1 VEEENNVGAKR
12 AAALAVLVGG
22 LGAAAF
28 APQAAD
34 AATAP
39 SCATGKY
46 QKQVETSL
54 AKLGGYGAVTA
65 DGKQSAADC
74 AAVKKFQI
82 RFGIRPAG
90 GQADA
95 TTADVGQRLVATNTA
110 ACKPKASGIEF
121 CVDLTH
127 QTTWVMKD
135 GKVYRA
141 PTITRTGKKGYVTPA
156 GTFTVNKRTRKEW
169 SDPYHVWLPYWQRF
183 VGGRGFHQTT
193 TYIHDKSI
201 GSHGCVNLLPVDA
214 KAYWGIGRTGST
226 VKVFG
231 RRPGT

>member
-1 VEEENNVGAKR
+1 VGAKR
-12 AAALAVLVGG
+12 AAALAVLAGSGFAVPASMPAS
-22 LGAAAF
+22 AA
-28 APQAAD
+28 P
-34 AATAP
+34 AP
-39 SCATGKY
+39 SCPTGQY
-46 QKQVETSL
+46 QKQVEGYL
-54 AKLGGYGAVTA
+54 AKLGGYGPVTV

-74 AAVKKFQI
+74 AAIEKFQT
-82 RFGIRPAG
+82 RFGIRPAA

-95 TTADVGQRLVATNTA
+95 TTYDVARRLAATDPA
-110 ACKPKASGIEF
+110 ACKPRKTGLEF

-135 GKVYRA
+135 GELYRP
-141 PTITRTGKKGYVTPA
+141 PTITRTGKKGYATPA
-156 GTFTVNKRTRKEW
+156 GTFTINKRTKKEW

-201 GSHGCVNLLPVDA
+201 GSHGCVNLLPADA
-214 KAYWGIGRTGST
+214 RAYWNIGRTGMT

>member
-1 VEEENNVGAKR
+1 MGAKR

-22 LGAAAF
+22 SLGALALAPASASAAS
-28 APQAAD
+28 
-34 AATAP
+34 ATP
-39 SCATGKY
+39 CSTTKY
-46 QKQVETSL
+46 QKQVEGYL
-54 AKLGGYGAVTA
+54 ATLGGYGTVTV
-65 DGKQSAADC
+65 DGKQSPADC
-74 AAVKKFQI
+74 AAIKKFQS
-82 RFGIRPAG
+82 RFGIKPG
-90 GQADA
+90 TGSADS
-95 TTADVGQRLVATNTA
+95 TTYDVGKRLTATDTS
-110 ACKPKASGIEF
+110 ACHAKTSGITF

-141 PTITRTGKKGYVTPA
+141 PTVTRTGKKGYATPA
-156 GTFTVNKRTRKEW
+156 GTFTVNKRTVKEW

-214 KAYWGIGRTGST
+214 KAYWGIGKMGST

>member
-1 VEEENNVGAKR
+1 MGAKR

-22 LGAAAF
+22 LTAAAF
-28 APQAAD
+28 APQSASAA
-34 AATAP
+34 AP
-39 SCATGKY
+39 SCGTGTY
-46 QKQVETSL
+46 QKQVEGYL
-54 AKLGGYGAVTA
+54 AKLGGYGPVTV

-74 AAVKKFQI
+74 AAIKKFQA
-82 RFGIRPAG
+82 RFGIRPG
-90 GQADA
+90 TGSADA
-95 TTADVGQRLVATNTA
+95 TTYDVGRRLTVTSTA
-110 ACKPKASGIEF
+110 ACNAKKTGITF

-135 GKVYRA
+135 GKVYRP
-141 PTITRTGKKGYVTPA
+141 PTVTRTGKKGYATPA
-156 GTFTVNKRTRKEW
+156 GTFTINKRTRKEW

-183 VGGRGFHQTT
+183 IGGRGFHQTT

-201 GSHGCVNLLPVDA
+201 GSHGCVNLLPADA
-214 KAYWGIGRTGST
+214 QAYWGIGRMGMT

>member
-1 VEEENNVGAKR
+1 MATLACGGLAIS
-12 AAALAVLVGG
+12 AAPASAAPAALSS
-22 LGAAAF
+22 AAS
-28 APQAAD
+28 
-34 AATAP
+34 
-39 SCATGKY
+39 SCATTKY
-46 QKQVETSL
+46 QKEVEGYL
-54 AKLGGYGAVTA
+54 ARLGGYGTVTV

-74 AAVKKFQI
+74 AAITKFQQ
-82 RFGIRPAG
+82 RFGIKPVSGA
-90 GQADA
+90 ADA
-95 TTADVGQRLVATNTA
+95 TTEDVARRLVATDTA
-110 ACKPKASGIEF
+110 ACGAKKSGIEF

-141 PTITRTGKKGYVTPA
+141 PTITRTGKKGYRTPS
-156 GTFTVNKRTRKEW
+156 GTFTINKRTRKEW

-201 GSHGCVNLLPVDA
+201 GSHGCVNLLPSDA
-214 KAYWGIGRTGST
+214 AAYFAIGQTGMT

>member
-1 VEEENNVGAKR
+1 VGAKR
-12 AAALAVLVGG
+12 AAALALLVGSG
-22 LGAAAF
+22 LGALAL
-28 APQAAD
+28 APASAS
-34 AATAP
+34 AAP
-39 SCATGKY
+39 SVSCGTTAY
-46 QKQVETSL
+46 QKQVEGYL
-54 AKLGGYGAVTA
+54 AKLGGYGPVTV
-65 DGKQSAADC
+65 DGKQSAGDC
-74 AAVKKFQI
+74 AAVKKFQA
-82 RFGIRPAG
+82 RFGIKPG
-90 GQADA
+90 NGSADA
-95 TTADVGQRLVATNTA
+95 TTYDVGKRLTATSTG
-110 ACKPKASGIEF
+110 ACNAKKSGITF

-135 GKVYRA
+135 GKIYRP
-141 PTITRTGKKGYVTPA
+141 PTITRTGKKGYATPA

-183 VGGRGFHQTT
+183 IGGRGFHQTT

-214 KAYWGIGRTGST
+214 QAYWGIGKLGMT